1 MLTLFRGKSKYLEVN
16 LSQSVCFNISRG
28 RNGQNCHLQI
38 ATFGFFL
45 HMRAILQNHM
55 APGDFSFTGIRED

>member
-16 LSQSVCFNISRG
+16 LNQSVRFNISG
-28 RNGQNCHLQI
+28 GQNGQNCHLQI
-38 ATFGFFL
+38 ATFGFL